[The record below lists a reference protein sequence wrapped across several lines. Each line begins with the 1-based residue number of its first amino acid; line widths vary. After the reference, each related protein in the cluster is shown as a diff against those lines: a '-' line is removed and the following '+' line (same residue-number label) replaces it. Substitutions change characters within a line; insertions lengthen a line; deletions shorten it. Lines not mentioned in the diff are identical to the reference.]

1 MSVNTK
7 NSTRKPPRKF
17 GAAKPKNR
25 DSKRQSMLSTRRVGP
40 FKYDLKEIL
49 EKSSLEPSVQ
59 SSFLASL
66 IAKASRTSIKDAKL
80 YAKDFVSEEGLTEEE
95 FSRISRLLDRYSKYR

>member
-17 GAAKPKNR
+17 GAAKTKNR
-25 DSKRQSMLSTRRVGP
+25 DSKRQSMLSTRRIGP
-40 FKYDLKEIL
+40 FRYDLREIL
-49 EKSSLEPSVQ
+49 EKSTLDPSVQ

-66 IAKASRTSIKDAKL
+66 IAKASRTSIKDAKI

-95 FSRISRLLDRYSKYR
+95 YSRISRLLDRYSKYR